1 MAAGR
6 RLAVLRC
13 AALLLRGGG
22 AQGAVT
28 DAAIPLSAL
37 RCSQLPAIDSR
48 LRTVCAGCS
57 PKPGAQATGA
67 EGTLAATPAIVIGA
81 AGTDQQEH
89 SASEAGRRRQRWDVG
104 AAGGKQQRT
113 VARGA

>member
-1 MAAGR
+1 MLEPWTRAAER
-6 RLAVLRC
+6 DQA
-13 AALLLRGGG
+13 
-22 AQGAVT
+22 T
-28 DAAIPLSAL
+28 DAQEKRKQGEAL
-37 RCSQLPAIDSR
+37 VAGAKNRAEDQASGR

-104 AAGGKQQRT
+104 AAVGEQQRT